1 MVELMSE
8 RDKKIPIEDLL
19 AVTDKLHG
27 EAHQAQLK
35 LIQFLISRGAYR
47 DKRPVEWNNQ
57 LIRDV
62 CAEFGWDNY
71 AEPLTRGAGRPPK
84 GSLSKTDAL
93 RELRES
99 GHHTA
104 ECVFANLLD
113 PKHVPRPENIGA
125 AVKEHDSGRLV
136 EMLLQN
142 GHELEDATDQ
152 VAKALKRL
160 PVRVLTEWEKYR
172 KKGDKRLL

>member
-1 MVELMSE
+1 MNEC
-8 RDKKIPIEDLL
+8 DKKIPIEDLL
-19 AVTDKLHG
+19 AVADEPHG
-27 EAHQAQLK
+27 EAPKAQLK

-47 DKRPVEWNNQ
+47 DKRPVECNNQ

-62 CAEFGWDNY
+62 CAEFGWDKY

-93 RELRES
+93 RELRER

-113 PKHVPRPENIGA
+113 PKNVPRPENFGA

-142 GHELEDATDQ
+142 GHELEDAIEQ
-152 VAKALKRL
+152 VAKALERL
-160 PVRVLTEWEKYR
+160 PVRVLTEWKQHR
-172 KKGDKRLL
+172 KKTDKRLL